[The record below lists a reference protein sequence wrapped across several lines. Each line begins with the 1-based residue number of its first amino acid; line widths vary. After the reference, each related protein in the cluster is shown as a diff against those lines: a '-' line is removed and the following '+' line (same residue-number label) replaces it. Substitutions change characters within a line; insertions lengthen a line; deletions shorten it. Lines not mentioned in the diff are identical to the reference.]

1 MMNLELATIVA
12 LRNRQEMLDVAE
24 RERLLAAARPPRVPF
39 VRRAV
44 CPLGRALVWL
54 GAALL
59 RYGRGEQVA
68 AMPVYRVKTQS
79 LWKN

>member
-1 MMNLELATIVA
+1 MLNPEMAALLA
-12 LRNRQEMLDVAE
+12 LRNRREMLEVAE
-24 RERLLAAARPPRVPF
+24 RERILASVLPPRVPF
-39 VRRAV
+39 ARRAV

>member
-24 RERLLAAARPPRVPF
+24 RERMLVSVLPPRVPF

>member
-1 MMNLELATIVA
+1 MINPEMAALLA

-24 RERLLAAARPPRVPF
+24 RERLLASVLPPRVPF
-39 VRRAV
+39 ARRAV

-54 GAALL
+54 GVSLL
-59 RYGRGEQVA
+59 RYGKAETSA

-79 LWKN
+79 VWKN